1 MASTDPFMDVAKG
14 RFPISEN
21 TGAAR
26 YWTIGDGVPRPNCE
40 YWLLT
45 VLAIVLGV
53 IGADHFYLRSPKTGF
68 LKMITMGGFGLWWL
82 WDIAQ
87 ILTEKERVVAY
98 GMSTPFD
105 LTTGIGQGMITD
117 QDTNYKSKSS
127 YSLWSW
133 STIFGLFGFDSF
145 FVMKNNGQGARKLM
159 EGMITLA
166 SIGALLSVVIVG
178 LPSGFFAKIGAL
190 ISAGLAVLGLFFFGT
205 MVGVSWYKTLMKSL
219 SPPEKLFTEGLVFTE
234 QDDKQLNSLVNWLV
248 GNLDMPDERKEQII
262 SDIKYGSIPPEK
274 MGDLFKVFHASELK
288 PDMPSSNNN
297 TGNPGSMPS
306 FLAYATAPISI
317 FWYWVRLTA
326 SSIIKTTAR
335 AAIPGG
341 AAIEV
346 AANLGAKVLE
356 EQINT
361 NPAVMEAA
369 SEGITSLV
377 PGVLGKALKAAT
389 SGKGLSAIAQGAVQ
403 DVVGQAQGA
412 VAGKAAEMV
421 GTAVNATKVLG
432 EAASTVNDLGEVAGA
447 AMNATKVLGK
457 VTGTGGEVA
466 STAMNATKVVG
477 EATGTVKGLGEV
489 AGAAMNATKGLSSA
503 PSEKSKRLAEI
514 IRGIRELIPTMN
526 DKANA
531 QLANQLY
538 SLKPDITKPEMS
550 GMLDRFIAMQKL
562 QAQPQPNN
570 SMMPESDAAY
580 KSEMLQKQMQQMPR
594 AVMAGGARAEPLSL
608 EGKLMG
614 AATIALIG
622 GGAVKFIIDNL
633 MPE

>member
-14 RFPISEN
+14 RYPLSEN

-166 SIGALLSVVIVG
+166 SVGALLSVVIVG

-326 SSIIKTTAR
+326 KGIVKTTAQ

-346 AANLGAKVLE
+346 MANKAAEVVTELADV
-356 EQINT
+356 
-361 NPAVMEAA
+361 PAIKKTLAAEAA
-369 SEGITSLV
+369 KIAPGPLGGIIATIASGDGI
-377 PGVLGKALKAAT
+377 GVNTALNAA
-389 SGKGLSAIAQGAVQ
+389 KGAVQGAVAST
-403 DVVGQAQGA
+403 VNQAVSGA

-447 AMNATKVLGK
+447 AMNATK
-457 VTGTGGEVA
+457 
-466 STAMNATKVVG
+466 
-477 EATGTVKGLGEV
+477 
-489 AGAAMNATKGLSSA
+489 GLSSA

-526 DKANA
+526 DNANA

>member
-14 RFPISEN
+14 RYPLSEN

-26 YWTIGDGVPRPNCE
+26 YWAGPDKVPRPDRE
-40 YWLLT
+40 YRLLT
-45 VLAIVLGV
+45 ILAIVLGV

-87 ILTEKERVVAY
+87 LLTEKARVLSY

-166 SIGALLSVVIVG
+166 SAGTLLSVVLVG

-262 SDIKYGSIPPEK
+262 SDIKYGSIPSDK

-306 FLAYATAPISI
+306 FLAYAAAPISI

-326 SSIIKTTAR
+326 KGIVKTTAQ

-369 SEGITSLV
+369 SDGITSLV

-412 VAGKAAEMV
+412 VQGAVASTVSQAQGAVTEASRQVMPNAYKILPKEQQEELLNFSAKDQMDAYYRNELEKKYLEAARKKLAEKAAEPLAGLPV
-421 GTAVNATKVLG
+421 TNLAPVN
-432 EAASTVNDLGEVAGA
+432 
-447 AMNATKVLGK
+447 
-457 VTGTGGEVA
+457 
-466 STAMNATKVVG
+466 
-477 EATGTVKGLGEV
+477 
-489 AGAAMNATKGLSSA
+489 
-503 PSEKSKRLAEI
+503 
-514 IRGIRELIPTMN
+514 
-526 DKANA
+526 
-531 QLANQLY
+531 
-538 SLKPDITKPEMS
+538 
-550 GMLDRFIAMQKL
+550 
-562 QAQPQPNN
+562 
-570 SMMPESDAAY
+570 
-580 KSEMLQKQMQQMPR
+580 KQQGR
-594 AVMAGGARAEPLSL
+594 ARSEPLSL